1 MVSLAHVLTA
11 AGTASSG
18 APSAALAAAAVL
30 VLVQVLVPQARR
42 RVSPGSAWFRSL
54 AGGLAVA
61 YVFARLLPD
70 LARTAAAVPDDRPG
84 GLLGLLE
91 DHAFLVALAGL
102 LAYYAVLDRAQDQDR
117 RERRARGGVPTP
129 WPFWAGGALYLV
141 FNLFVGYLLVHQVR
155 PGPTE
160 LVLYTVALAAR
171 YLTGEIALR
180 DQDPRVY
187 DRLGRWVLAAATLAG
202 WGIGAAIDLG
212 DAAVSVFSA
221 LLAGSI
227 ILTALK
233 QQLPSS
239 GRARFPVFVGACV
252 PFAALLVVL

>member
-1 MVSLAHVLTA
+1 MPTA
-11 AGTASSG
+11 ADTTGSSL
-18 APSAALAAAAVL
+18 PLAALVAAAAL
-30 VLVQVLVPQARR
+30 MLVQVLVPLVRR
-42 RVSPGSAWFRSL
+42 RVSPGSARFQSL

-70 LARTAAAVPDDRPG
+70 LAKPATAARADLPG
-84 GLLGLLE
+84 GLFGLLE

-102 LAYYAVLDRAQDQDR
+102 LLYFAVLDWAQDQDR
-117 RERRARGGVPTP
+117 REERQEGRTPTP
-129 WPFWAGGALYLV
+129 WPFWASGVLYLV

-187 DRLGRWVLAAATLAG
+187 DRLGRWVLAAAVLVG
-202 WGIGAAIDLG
+202 WGIGVATDFG

-227 ILTALK
+227 ILTSLK
-233 QQLPSS
+233 QQLPGS
-239 GRARFPVFVGACV
+239 GRVRLPVFGGACIA
-252 PFAALLVVL
+252 FTALLLAL